1 MVELYQHHIEN
12 LLLEG
17 LFFLNFV
24 RDYPDQFFTGLIWMD
39 RAKDNFSYK
48 PDKKLR
54 RKRICVKGRIQQ
66 YNNIPQIVIN
76 TEKQISFDDS

>member
-1 MVELYQHHIEN
+1 
-12 LLLEG
+12 
-17 LFFLNFV
+17 
-24 RDYPDQFFTGLIWMD
+24 MD
-39 RAKDNFSYK
+39 RAKDNFSYR